1 MEMKFRNTLVALTLA
16 LTALVVSCR
25 NPFIPKEEPAK
36 VYTLNYYLDEDAY
49 TEEDVALTD
58 TSSDAFTLRTIDEVF
73 ENCDSDK
80 NPGTYKPGYEFAG
93 WFDIEEEIDYDE
105 EDTVSVSEF
114 TNDVHHFVAKWVNT
128 GTPTKIEYTIKLV
141 YQDTEGGKVEGKSDY
156 TLPEKFKNGNSVNLD
171 SYISA
176 DGYTFDSIKIKNSLL
191 TGKVYTVSSSDADSS
206 KLITINIIMRK
217 NGIAEIPATDF
228 TLQTFA
234 STMKV
239 GANPASIKV
248 ESFVPADANSGKS
261 LTYTSSNDSIA
272 TVSESGLVTPLAKGD
287 VVITVALANKP
298 SVKKV
303 INIAVTEEIPLP
315 PVTKTLKSLEVV
327 STGTAEAPAFAATA
341 KYTDDTSKDV
351 TASVTWTSSNPDIA
365 SISNGAVTLIAAGET
380 VISSSYTEGSVTKT
394 GAKQTVTVTQKGGT
408 GSFDDKV
415 IVFVKANSA
424 PTLWAWELDGDPLS
438 QKKGLTWDTQVPMVS
453 ATTEYMTDP
462 SGWDME
468 DFTNQV
474 TSGKTKI
481 IKFKLNKSDPE
492 ITGAA
497 QTFWYDGSSV
507 STTNPSPVPSG
518 PVTLTATVKEE
529 VIIEPTIPTITINPV
544 SGTIQQNGKVTVTV
558 KANNGTLSSASVKV
572 TGGATITK
580 TLSDFNNNGVCVI
593 RASEI
598 GAGKTVSI
606 RADAA
611 NEAGSAEPVSVNIT
625 VSNEEPPV
633 ASDDFDWNNANV
645 YFVLTD
651 RFYNGDTKNDHS
663 YGRQSNTTDE
673 SMQVATFHGG
683 DLKGL
688 TDKIDYFDDLGVN
701 AIWITAPY
709 EQTHGWTSGKNDMFP
724 HYSFHGYY
732 AQDWT
737 CTDQNMGTV
746 EELRTFVNTCHEKGI
761 RVIMDVVMNHTGY
774 DTWQDMI
781 DYDFGGFLDNP
792 LDITKYTSACFK
804 TDGKY
809 VKGDHEKWG
818 TDYSVTT
825 NQGFDKWWSSWCRG
839 FDGNGGY
846 EAPGG
851 DDLKLSLA
859 GLPDVVTEKTTK
871 VNIPTFLA
879 GKWESEQTMA
889 AVPVSNG
896 NTTGNTY
903 GDYYN
908 PSVKNVDWGDYSGDW
923 RTDQKGAPADYIIVW
938 LSAWVREVGID
949 GFRCDTAKHVEKSRW
964 NQLKQAAQAAL
975 EAWRQDTTKSKGN
988 SDAANWTQTFW
999 TTGEAWG
1006 YTGGQDAYFTEGGF
1020 DSMIDFSYTGITQ
1033 GAGASYGSYYPK
1045 SDSWQ
1050 NRNGV
1055 TRNFTGIS
1063 SHDTKLTRGS
1073 DQRTVGTG
1081 LVLLPGPIQIYYGDE
1096 SKREIKYTS
1105 YGDGDMCTRGD
1116 MNFGENTESVAHW
1129 GKLGNFRKYNP
1140 AVGAGVVSNNGTV
1153 RKYSKNGVENNVV
1166 IGISGT
1172 SVTVSDCFE
1181 DGTTVYNWYD
1191 GESAT
1196 VSDGSV
1202 TFAGGTETQ
1211 PILVSD
1217 RNPADYR

>member
-36 VYTLNYYLDEDAY
+36 VYTLNYYLDEEAY
-49 TEEDVALTD
+49 DEGDVALTD

-93 WFDIEEEIDYDE
+93 WFDIEEEIDYEE

-114 TNDVHHFVAKWVNT
+114 TNDVHHFVAKWVKI

-141 YQDTEGGKVEGKSDY
+141 YQDTEGGKVDGKSDY
-156 TLPEKFKNGNSVNLD
+156 TLPEKYQNGKSVNLD
-171 SYISA
+171 SYIST

-191 TGKVYTVSSSDADSS
+191 TGKVYTVSSSDADTQ

-239 GANPASIKV
+239 GANPATIKV
-248 ESFVPADANSGKS
+248 ESFIPADANSGKS

-272 TVSESGLVTPLAKGD
+272 TVSKSGLVTPLAIGD

-298 SVKKV
+298 SVKKE
-303 INIAVTEEIPLP
+303 INITVTAEIPLP

-327 STGTAEAPAFAATA
+327 STGTAESPAFTATA

-351 TASVTWTSSNPDIA
+351 TASVTWTSSNPDVA

-394 GAKQTVTVTQKGGT
+394 GAKQTVTVTQKGGA

-424 PTLWAWELDGDPLS
+424 PTLWAWELDGASLS
-438 QKKGLTWDTQVPMVS
+438 EKKGLTWDTQVPMVS

-462 SGWDME
+462 SGWYME

-529 VIIEPTIPTITINPV
+529 VIIEPTIPTITINPD

-598 GAGKTVSI
+598 GAGKTVFI
-606 RADAA
+606 RAEAA

-651 RFYNGDTKNDHS
+651 RFYNGDTKNDNS
-663 YGRQSNTTDE
+663 YGRVNKDVPA
-673 SMQVATFHGG
+673 VATFHGG

-688 TDKIDYFDDLGVN
+688 TDKMDYFKELGVN
-701 AIWITAPY
+701 AIWISAAY
-709 EQTHGWTSGKNDMFP
+709 EQMHGWTSGANNGFP
-724 HYSFHGYY
+724 HYAFHGYY

-746 EELRTFVNTCHEKGI
+746 EELRTFVNTCHENGI
-761 RVIMDVVMNHTGY
+761 RVVMDIVMNHTGY
-774 DTWQDMI
+774 DNWQDMI

-792 LDITKYTSACFK
+792 LDKTKYDSACFS
-804 TDGKY
+804 TNDKY
-809 VKGDHEKWG
+809 VKGGDNWG
-818 TDYSVTT
+818 TDWSVSDGT
-825 NQGFDKWWSSWCRG
+825 GFDKWWSSWCRG
-839 FDGNGGY
+839 FEGKGGY
-846 EAPGG
+846 EVPGG
-851 DDLKLSLA
+851 DDLKLSLV
-859 GLPDVVTEKTTK
+859 GLPDVVTEKTGSYA
-871 VNIPTFLA
+871 IPTFLRT
-879 GKWESEQTMA
+879 KWTKEISNST
-889 AVPVSNG
+889 VVSKG
-896 NTTGNTY
+896 NTTGNKFV
-903 GDYYN
+903 DYQN
-908 PSVKNVDWGDYSGDW
+908 PSVANVDWYNKSGDW
-923 RTDQKGAPADYIIVW
+923 RADNKGAPADYIIVW

-949 GFRCDTAKHVEKSRW
+949 GFRCDTAKHVEKDRW
-964 NQLKQAAQAAL
+964 GQLKDAANDAL
-975 EAWRQDTTKSKGN
+975 AKWRADPTKDKGN
-988 SDAANWTQTFW
+988 SDAANWDENFW
-999 TTGEAWG
+999 MTGEHWG
-1006 YTGGQDAYFTEGGF
+1006 WGGGDADYFSTGKF
-1020 DSMIDFSYTGITQ
+1020 DTMIDFSYTGSAN
-1033 GAGASYGSYYPK
+1033 GAGASYGSNYPNPGA
-1045 SDSWQ
+1045 WQ
-1050 NRNGV
+1050 GRNGN
-1055 TRNFTGIS
+1055 TTHFTGIS
-1063 SHDTKLTRGS
+1063 SHDTKLTRGN
-1073 DQRTVGTG
+1073 DQTKVGTY
-1081 LVLLPGPIQIYYGDE
+1081 LILLPGAVQIYYGDE
-1096 SKREIKYTS
+1096 SSREIQYQTC
-1105 YGDGDMCTRGD
+1105 GDGDMCTRGD
-1116 MNFGENTESVAHW
+1116 MNWSDISDSKKDQVAHW

-1140 AVGAGVVSNNGTV
+1140 AVGAGVVSKNGTV

-1196 VSDGSV
+1196 VSGGSV